1 MYTDLF
7 LHYTPPQS
15 SVTQG
20 DPFRT
25 HCIHHVTHSV
35 PTTSR
40 DECSVYGMGH
50 AWDTEDAFP
59 HTFLFY
65 SCISELGMKSGAIP
79 DTAITGSASQQGY
92 GPEHA
97 RIDNPQGWY
106 TPERQSSGDWLQIDT
121 GSVHYITKI
130 ATQVDIS
137 ILI

>member
-1 MYTDLF
+1 
-7 LHYTPPQS
+7 
-15 SVTQG
+15 
-20 DPFRT
+20 
-25 HCIHHVTHSV
+25 
-35 PTTSR
+35 
-40 DECSVYGMGH
+40 MGH

-79 DTAITGSASQQGY
+79 DSAITGSASQQGY

-130 ATQVDIS
+130 ATQVNIS
-137 ILI
+137 IQEALNREIVMPAKSDIDVMFCFQLFSKLLP

>member
-1 MYTDLF
+1 M
-7 LHYTPPQS
+7 QW
-15 SVTQG
+15 VRNG
-20 DPFRT
+20 
-25 HCIHHVTHSV
+25 
-35 PTTSR
+35 SR
-40 DECSVYGMGH
+40 LRYR
-50 AWDTEDAFP
+50 

-79 DTAITGSASQQGY
+79 DSAITGSASQQGY

-130 ATQVDIS
+130 ATQVNIG
-137 ILI
+137 ILRVLKWRTTTVLPAKIDSDVMFCLQ